1 MSKKIL
7 LALLGILI
15 SDAALADMLD
25 TREKAVVAKKVEI
38 NQVNAAL
45 GQYVNVKDQY
55 FYGDQGLIKRNQAFF
70 TQVAAWINNWK
81 QGMELADVGS
91 SGQIPGAMVEIETLI
106 RNQRIALDSLIAQS
120 RQIQNIGADSIS
132 QAEVVTMLPINLLA
146 EYPGIAEGVAQ
157 YGQALNNSVVD
168 IRNLAADSIAELEQ
182 IYHYSPRALRA
193 KMKSNLTAR
202 GIPVADALAKFD
214 DLILY
219 EAEIEPLLL
228 ELESVE
234 NAIDAYA
241 LEFAWF
247 QATSE
252 LERGQLLCS
261 QVQAKINSSSV
272 SSARAQKATQ
282 RQSSLCNTMVSL
294 VDGLSNTG
302 LSKAEMAYEYGQM
315 NNFMYAEQCR
325 EVESSVDCE
334 KLAVLRGISYD
345 SVMSMSDD
353 ELRFYELG
361 WSSLQKAN

>member
-1 MSKKIL
+1 MSRKL
-7 LALLGILI
+7 LLLFLGITI
-15 SDAALADMLD
+15 SGTVMADMLD

-45 GQYVNVKDQY
+45 GQYANVKDQY
-55 FYGDQGLIKRNQAFF
+55 FYGSQGLIKRNQAFF
-70 TQVAAWINNWK
+70 TQVSAWINNWK
-81 QGMELADVGS
+81 QGMELADVGR

-120 RQIQNIGADSIS
+120 RQIQNIGGDSIS
-132 QAEVVTMLPINLLA
+132 QAEVVTALPVNLLS
-146 EYPGIAEGVAQ
+146 EYPGIAEGVVQ
-157 YGQALNNSVVD
+157 YGQILNNSVVD

-193 KMKSNLTAR
+193 KLKSNLTAH
-202 GIPVADALAKFD
+202 GIPITDALAKFD
-214 DLILY
+214 DLVLY

-228 ELESVE
+228 ELETVE

-247 QATSE
+247 QANSE
-252 LERGQLLCS
+252 LERGQQLCAD
-261 QVQAKINSSSV
+261 VQAKINTSSV
-272 SSARAQKATQ
+272 SSARAQKARQ
-282 RQSSLCNTMVSL
+282 RQTSLCNTMVSL
-294 VDGLSNTG
+294 VDGLANIG

-315 NNFMYAEQCR
+315 NNYMYAEQCR

-345 SVMSMSDD
+345 SMMSMTDD

-361 WSSLQKAN
+361 WSNLQKAN